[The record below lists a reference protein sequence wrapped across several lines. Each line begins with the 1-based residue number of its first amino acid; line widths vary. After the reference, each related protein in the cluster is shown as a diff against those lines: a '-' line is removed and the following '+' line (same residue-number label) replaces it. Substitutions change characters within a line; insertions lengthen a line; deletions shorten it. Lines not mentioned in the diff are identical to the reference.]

1 MHPSREYA
9 LVGLI
14 AALAAF
20 LCTPLARQ
28 IATRWG
34 AVAKPRDR
42 DVHAVDTP
50 RLGGVA
56 LLAGFAVAM
65 LVAHALPTLHRTF
78 GHGSEVTG
86 VLWGGL
92 IICAVGVLDDRYE
105 LDSLTKLA
113 GQVTAAAV
121 MSIVGGV
128 QLLYVYVPWGNVGT
142 IPLDRDASVEL
153 TILLTVLTINA
164 INFIDGLD
172 GLAAGVTAIQGM
184 AFFGY
189 SYHLAQVG
197 NTDIALAPTLICAAL
212 VGACVGFLPH
222 NFASAR
228 IFMGDSGSM
237 LVGLTLSAAAITASS
252 QTDPQSL
259 VLKGALPLYLP
270 LILPLA
276 VLALPLF
283 DLVLAVVRRL
293 RRGQS
298 PFAPD
303 KEHLHHRLMELGHSH
318 RRAVLLLYFWS
329 AVLAFGAVAMAV
341 STGPWL
347 VLWVVAGLLAAGM
360 LVTAIPRLRS
370 ARL

>member
-1 MHPSREYA
+1 MRPSLEYA
-9 LVGLI
+9 LVGCI
-14 AALAAF
+14 AAIASF
-20 LCTPLARQ
+20 LSTPVARV

-50 RLGGVA
+50 RLGGLA
-56 LLAGFAVAM
+56 LLAGFAIAM
-65 LVAHALPTLHRTF
+65 LLAHDLPTLQGAF
-78 GHGSEVTG
+78 AGDSAITG
-86 VLWGGL
+86 VLFGAL
-92 IICAVGVLDDRYE
+92 IICALGVLDDRYE

-113 GQVTAAAV
+113 GQVTAAGV
-121 MSIVGGV
+121 MCTVGRI
-128 QLLYVYVPWGNVGT
+128 QLGNLYLPWGDTGT
-142 IPLDRDASVEL
+142 IVLDRDTGVLMAIV
-153 TILLTVLTINA
+153 LTVLTINA

-172 GLAAGVTAIQGM
+172 GLAAGVTAIQAL
-184 AFFGY
+184 AFFAY
-189 SYHLAQVG
+189 SYHLASVG
-197 NTDIALAPTLICAAL
+197 FGQIAAAPTLICAGL

-237 LVGLTLSAAAITASS
+237 LVGLVLSAAATTAST
-252 QTDPQSL
+252 QIDPQGSGA
-259 VLKGALPLYLP
+259 VGALPLVLP
-270 LILPLA
+270 VLVPLL
-276 VLALPLF
+276 VLAFPLG
-283 DLVLAVVRRL
+283 DLVLAVLRRI

-298 PFAPD
+298 PFKPD

-329 AVLAFGAVAMAV
+329 AVIAFGAVAMAV
-341 STGPWL
+341 SQGPWL
-347 VLWVVAGLLAAGM
+347 VVSVVAALLGAGL

>member
-1 MHPSREYA
+1 MHPSLEYA
-9 LVGLI
+9 LVGCI
-14 AALAAF
+14 AAIGSY

-50 RLGGVA
+50 RLGGTA
-56 LLAGFAVAM
+56 LMAAFGVAM
-65 LVAHALPTLHRTF
+65 LIAHTLPTLHSTF
-78 GHGSEVTG
+78 ANGDEIKG
-86 VLWGGL
+86 VVWAGL
-92 IICAVGVLDDRYE
+92 IICGLGVLDDRYE
-105 LDSLTKLA
+105 LDSLTKFA
-113 GQVTAAAV
+113 GQVSAAAV
-121 MSIVGGV
+121 MSIVGGIQV
-128 QLLYVYVPWGNVGT
+128 LYIYVPWGGIGT
-142 IPLDRDASVEL
+142 VHLDRDTSVEL

-172 GLAAGVTAIQGM
+172 GLAAGVTAIQGI

-189 SYHLAQVG
+189 SYHLAAVG
-197 NTDIALAPTLICAAL
+197 NGAIAAAPTLICAGL

-237 LVGLTLSAAAITASS
+237 LVGLLLAAAAVTASS
-252 QTDPQSL
+252 KVDPQTLS
-259 VLKGALPLYLP
+259 VKGTLPLYLP
-270 LILPLA
+270 LFLSLLVLA
-276 VLALPLF
+276 VPLG
-283 DLVLAVVRRL
+283 DLVLAVFRRL

-303 KEHLHHRLMELGHSH
+303 KEHLHHRLMRLGHSH
-318 RRAVLLLYFWS
+318 RRTVLLLYFWT

-341 STGPWL
+341 SSGPWL
-347 VLWVVAGLLAAGM
+347 VVGVVAALLTAGLLA
-360 LVTAIPRLRS
+360 TAIPRLHS
-370 ARL
+370 AR

>member
-1 MHPSREYA
+1 VHPSLEYG
-9 LVGLI
+9 LVGCI
-14 AALAAF
+14 AAIGSY
-20 LCTPLARQ
+20 LCTPITRQ
-28 IATRWG
+28 VATRWG

-56 LLAGFAVAM
+56 LLAGFAAAM
-65 LVAHALPTLHRTF
+65 VIAHALPTLRSTF
-78 GHGSEVTG
+78 SNGAEITG

-92 IICAVGVLDDRYE
+92 IVCALGVLDDRYE
-105 LDSLTKLA
+105 LDSLTKFA

-121 MSIVGGV
+121 MSVVGGI
-128 QLLYVYVPWGNVGT
+128 QLLTVYLPWGHTG
-142 IPLDRDASVEL
+142 ILLDRDASVEL

-172 GLAAGVTAIQGM
+172 GLAAGVTAIQGV
-184 AFFGY
+184 AFFAY
-189 SYHLAQVG
+189 SYHLAASG
-197 NTDIALAPTLICAAL
+197 NTDIAAPPTLICAGL

-222 NFASAR
+222 NFSPAR

-237 LVGLTLSAAAITASS
+237 LVGLMLSAAATTAVSKA
-252 QTDPQSL
+252 DPQAL
-259 VLKGALPLYLP
+259 GRAGALPLYLP
-270 LILPLA
+270 LILPLL
-276 VLALPLF
+276 VLALPF
-283 DLVLAVVRRL
+283 GDLILAVIRRL

-341 STGPWL
+341 TKGPW
-347 VLWVVAGLLAAGM
+347 VVVTVVCGLLAAG
-360 LVTAIPRLRS
+360 LLATAVPRMQRS
-370 ARL
+370 ARP

>member
-1 MHPSREYA
+1 MHPSLEYA

-14 AALAAF
+14 AALGTF

-34 AVAKPRDR
+34 AMAKPRDR

-50 RLGGVA
+50 RLGGLA
-56 LLAGFAVAM
+56 LFAGFATAM
-65 LVAHALPTLHRTF
+65 LVAHALPTLQSTF
-78 GHGSEVTG
+78 RNGNEISG

-92 IICAVGVLDDRYE
+92 ILAGLGILDDRYE

-121 MSIVGGV
+121 MSIVGGI
-128 QLLYVYVPWGNVGT
+128 QLLYVYVPWGDIGT
-142 IPLDRDASVEL
+142 IPLDRDVSVEV
-153 TILLTVLTINA
+153 TIVLTVLTINA

-172 GLAAGVTAIQGM
+172 GLAAGVIAIQGL

-189 SYHLAQVG
+189 SYHLAVVG
-197 NTDIALAPTLICAAL
+197 NTDIALAPTLICAGF

-222 NFASAR
+222 NFAPAR

-237 LVGLTLSAAAITASS
+237 PLGMLLAAGATTASS
-252 QTDPQSL
+252 QADPQSL
-259 VLKGALPLYLP
+259 GIKGALPLYLP

-283 DLVLAVVRRL
+283 DLLLAVVRRL
-293 RRGQS
+293 ARGKS

-318 RRAVLLLYFWS
+318 RRAVLLMYFWS
-329 AVLAFGAVAMAV
+329 AVLAFGAVAM
-341 STGPWL
+341 SFGNGPWL
-347 VLWVVAGLLAAGM
+347 VLAVVAPLLTAA
-360 LVTAIPRLRS
+360 LLITAIPRLRS